1 MAPPDAPARVPR
13 TDPVTPKKRPDARPT
28 RVVLGLGA
36 VAAMSVVTAGLVRFP
51 VATTPDVLAIGPE
64 PSTGA
69 QEATVVRR
77 IRYVQ
82 LKRGQKAP
90 PGARVIRGADPTP
103 RVVVRTIPAR
113 RSATTPTR
121 RQPVARTRQSGR

>member
-1 MAPPDAPARVPR
+1 MASPDAPARQPR
-13 TDPVTPKKRPDARPT
+13 PDPATPKRRPDARPT

-36 VAAMSVVTAGLVRFP
+36 FAAMSVVTAGLVRFP
-51 VATTPDVLAIGPE
+51 VAATPDVLAMGPE
-64 PSTGA
+64 PSPA
-69 QEATVVRR
+69 VPETVVHR
-77 IRYVQ
+77 IKYVQ

-113 RSATTPTR
+113 RSTSTTTR